1 MNYDNIV
8 ILKTFKTRQDIKN
21 ASTVYKLKDEPTSHI
36 DETIFNDSDIK
47 KVFNNAINKNA
58 FTWTQVK
65 DDYNY
70 IMYMCSNSK
79 YDYFKAKTTKKSYRV
94 ER

>member
-1 MNYDNIV
+1 MNYDNVV
-8 ILKTFKTRQDIKN
+8 ILKTFKSRQDIK
-21 ASTVYKLKDEPTSHI
+21 EPPPQPKSHI
-36 DETIFNDSDIK
+36 DETPFLDNTK